1 LSSERSVSPT
11 VIVIGLALLVH
22 SHRRAAQR
30 KVKLLSLP
38 EVPTVYPFMPEN
50 RRIAADIAKLPEP
63 TSLVKRSALIHI
75 NALSP
80 VVQGNNDTEDEV
92 LTGRSLGGVWCRDIS
107 SQYADGTGS
116 GMILMVR
123 TCRMLRRHFLMPSA
137 KSGSCEKR
145 AGTTIRP

>member
-1 LSSERSVSPT
+1 MDE
-11 VIVIGLALLVH
+11 A
-22 SHRRAAQR
+22 
-30 KVKLLSLP
+30 
-38 EVPTVYPFMPEN
+38 
-50 RRIAADIAKLPEP
+50 RRIAAGAA
-63 TSLVKRSALIHI
+63 TALVKRSALIHI

-80 VVQGNNDTEDEV
+80 VIQGNNDTEDEV

-137 KSGSCEKR
+137 QSGSCEKR
-145 AGTTIRP
+145 AGMTLTTNDYPHRQDGGDN